1 MKRENVYAKVD
12 EKYVKTVVLYADS
25 SKALFYDK
33 AAKTDKVKKAELK
46 ELFLK
51 GVAVVYNN
59 DHYKP
64 VCLKDEGLISHDGS
78 AAVTFTAE

>member
-12 EKYVKTVVLYADS
+12 EKYVKTVVLYANS

-33 AAKTDKVKKAELK
+33 AAKTDKVKEAELK

-64 VCLKDEGLISHDGS
+64 VCLKAEGLISYNGTE
-78 AAVTFTAE
+78 AVTFTAE